1 MNRWIRNRPIRQKVA
16 LLIAV
21 AAVLALLLSGVA
33 VVAYEQTTVRPRLL
47 HDAQAQA
54 ALMRVT
60 SIPALQFDDTAAAAE
75 NLRTLSNRP
84 DVISATIF
92 RADGTILAR
101 YAVHGAPPPPALRSG
116 AQFLS
121 DRLVLVDRME
131 VDDRLVGWLSLQ
143 TEVPPLWRRLL
154 QYGIVAAMVLLALGT
169 ASVLLL
175 GMLGR
180 SVSAPLLSLT
190 RAARQISETGEYRL
204 RVPPREGD
212 EIGTLTD
219 AFNRMV
225 ATVAEQQGAL
235 RQSEARLRLALESA
249 KMETWILELPR
260 GGTAALD
267 GLLDRVHPDDRE
279 AVAEQVRSALASEAG
294 FAVEFRAAPSE
305 PAPADPEERWTALRG
320 QVLLDDSTGRARLI
334 GVAQDVTEQRRIEQQ
349 LIQSQRM
356 EAIGNL
362 AGGIAHDFNNLLTGI
377 IGYLGFVQ
385 RRLPNETEVQQDLAE
400 VERAARRAAALT
412 SQLLSYARRQM
423 VVPSSVDLNATVSA
437 LTPMVRRL
445 VGEDVEV
452 TADLAEPLDATRVDP
467 GQLEQ
472 VLLNLVANARDAMP
486 SGGTLLLRTRNTRI
500 TEGDARRWS
509 DARPG
514 HYVALEV
521 EDTGT
526 GMTPEVQAHIFE
538 PFFTTKPPG
547 SGTGLGLAVCYG
559 IVKQADGHILV
570 DSEPGRGSRFTVLL
584 PRNAGHSNGAVAA
597 ATPEAP
603 RGSETV
609 LLVEDD
615 ETVRGVTLRM
625 IQGMGYRVVEA
636 GSAVDALAR
645 AREYDGGIDLL
656 LTDVVMPGGNGR
668 ELAEALTAGHP
679 GIAVLFMSGY
689 TPDVVLRQG
698 LVQESV
704 AFISK
709 PFTPQALAE
718 AIRHALD
725 ARVTKR

>member
-1 MNRWIRNRPIRQKVA
+1 
-16 LLIAV
+16 
-21 AAVLALLLSGVA
+21 
-33 VVAYEQTTVRPRLL
+33 
-47 HDAQAQA
+47 
-54 ALMRVT
+54 
-60 SIPALQFDDTAAAAE
+60 LQ
-75 NLRTLSNRP
+75 
-84 DVISATIF
+84 
-92 RADGTILAR
+92 
-101 YAVHGAPPPPALRSG
+101 
-116 AQFLS
+116 
-121 DRLVLVDRME
+121 M
-131 VDDRLVGWLSLQ
+131 
-143 TEVPPLWRRLL
+143 EVPPLWRRLL
-154 QYGIVAAMVLLALGT
+154 QYGIVAAVVLLALGT
-169 ASVLLL
+169 ASILLL
-175 GMLGR
+175 GMMAR
-180 SVSAPLLSLT
+180 SVSAPLLGLT

-204 RVPPREGD
+204 RVPAREGD

-235 RQSEARLRLALESA
+235 RQSEARLRLALEAA
-249 KMETWILELPR
+249 KLETWIVELPTS
-260 GGTAALD
+260 GAAALD

-279 AVAEQVRSALASEAG
+279 AVAEQVRSAVASEAG
-294 FAVEFRAAPSE
+294 FAVEFRAAPSGTDE
-305 PAPADPEERWTALRG
+305 AARDERWTALRG
-320 QVLLDDSTGRARLI
+320 QVFLDDATGRPRLI

-423 VVPSSVDLNATVSA
+423 IVPSSVDLNATVSA

-452 TADLAEPLDATRVDP
+452 IADLAEPLDATRVDP

-486 SGGTLLLRTRNTRI
+486 SGGTLLLRTRNSQVTA
-500 TEGDARRWS
+500 EDARQWA

-559 IVKQADGHILV
+559 IVKQADGHIV
-570 DSEPGRGSRFTVLL
+570 VESEPDRGSRFTVLL
-584 PRNAGHSNGAVAA
+584 PRNAGQSNGAGAGP
-597 ATPEAP
+597 TPETP
-603 RGSETV
+603 HGRETV

-615 ETVRGVTLRM
+615 DTVRGVTLR
-625 IQGMGYRVVEA
+625 ILQELGYRVVQA
-636 GSAVDALAR
+636 GSAAEALAR
-645 AREYDGGIDLL
+645 AQEQNGRIDLL
-656 LTDVVMPGGNGR
+656 LTDVVMPGGSGR
-668 ELAEALTAGHP
+668 ELAETLTASHP
-679 GIAVLFMSGY
+679 GLAVLFMSGY

-698 LVQESV
+698 VVQESV
-704 AFISK
+704 AFIGK

-718 AIRHALD
+718 AIRHTLD
-725 ARVTKR
+725 THAANG